1 MVNDFISMIAA
12 AFLAVIAVYIA
23 NHLSRKFRGKA
34 LPKWAMPA
42 AAGVAMLG
50 YTIYAEYAWFP
61 NVERNLPQGTVVAQQ
76 IEGRMIYRPWTY
88 AAPLTTRFIAL
99 EGLSREDDFTRGN
112 LLLIARWKQPVL
124 VPVVFDCAQGRRA
137 DLMEGA
143 AFAQGVLTD
152 GTWRQLSP
160 DDPVL
165 TTACAGG

>member
-99 EGLSREDDFTRGN
+99 EGGLSREDDFTRGN
-112 LLLIARWKQPVL
+112 LLLIAR
-124 VPVVFDCAQGRRA
+124 GRSPFWCPWSLIARR
-137 DLMEGA
+137 GA
-143 AFAQGVLTD
+143 A
-152 GTWRQLSP
+152 RI
-160 DDPVL
+160 
-165 TTACAGG
+165 